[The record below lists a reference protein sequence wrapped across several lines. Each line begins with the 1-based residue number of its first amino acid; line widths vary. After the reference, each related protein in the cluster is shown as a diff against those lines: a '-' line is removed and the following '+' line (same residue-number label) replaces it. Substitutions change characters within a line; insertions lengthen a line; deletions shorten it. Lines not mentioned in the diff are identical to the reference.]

1 MKTIKEQDLKVGEK
15 YLVAT
20 YGIVTT
26 WNETTFS
33 HLKEETATTNRLL
46 YFDGRKACYH
56 VLSSEISKRVRQN

>member
-33 HLKEETATTNRLL
+33 HLKE
-46 YFDGRKACYH
+46 
-56 VLSSEISKRVRQN
+56 